1 MIHAGT
7 SQQRIAR
14 TLNVAYAN
22 GLLSHDTFVRR
33 TDTLLSGGVIDPGAI
48 VGDLAFRRESARLER
63 FQAAISR
70 MVSRVLGSAQA
81 RSAQEAPLLALDW
94 SGTRTE
100 VLVGRHESCDVV
112 LSDITVSR
120 CHARLRYRDGRWI
133 LHDLSSTNGTH
144 VNGVSVGRCE
154 LRPGDHVALGEAYF
168 TID

>member
-7 SQQRIAR
+7 SQRRIAR

-70 MVSRVLGSAQA
+70 
-81 RSAQEAPLLALDW
+81 
-94 SGTRTE
+94 
-100 VLVGRHESCDVV
+100 LV
-112 LSDITVSR
+112 ITVSR

-133 LHDLSSTNGTH
+133 LQDLSSTNGTH
-144 VNGVSVGRCE
+144 VNGVPVGRCE
-154 LRPGDHVALGEAYF
+154 LRPGDHVALGEECF